1 MSVWGDN
8 PLCYAKKNFW
18 KKLTYLGYL
27 SNMKIIIKE
36 SQYKRLLS
44 EQDHMN
50 FWDNFDV
57 ILQDLLQNPEFR
69 EDLKEHSYNKNR
81 VVHWWKRAK
90 EDMEELIRDK
100 YCKLFKQLARKYK
113 FKSELTWQTE
123 RQMCW
128 QYGTMFGEAYF
139 HKLMGEKY
147 VGDDSPM
154 DDSDYYYEGPPW
166 VSKFFMK
173 TFYGI

>member
-1 MSVWGDN
+1 M
-8 PLCYAKKNFW
+8 
-18 KKLTYLGYL
+18 GYL

-139 HKLMGEKY
+139 HKLRGEKY

>member
-1 MSVWGDN
+1 
-8 PLCYAKKNFW
+8 
-18 KKLTYLGYL
+18 
-27 SNMKIIIKE
+27 MKIIIKE

-139 HKLMGEKY
+139 HKLRGEKY

>member
-1 MSVWGDN
+1 
-8 PLCYAKKNFW
+8 
-18 KKLTYLGYL
+18 
-27 SNMKIIIKE
+27 MKIIIKE

-123 RQMCW
+123 RQLCW

-139 HKLMGEKY
+139 HKLRGEKY

-173 TFYGI
+173 TFYGK